1 MLTSLTIKN
10 YALIDDLHITY
21 NSGLSIITGETGAG
35 KSIVLGALSLILG
48 KRADL
53 TSMKDATKKCIIEGV
68 FDVANYSLK
77 THFKNLELDYETQTI
92 VRREILPSGKSRA
105 FVNDSPVN
113 LDSLKA
119 LGNTLLDIHS
129 QHQTLELVNEEFQF
143 QVIDALAKN
152 QKELEDYSLELINYK
167 GLQKELANLK
177 TNQAD
182 FTKELDY
189 NLFLLNELEDA
200 KLETISFSELEE
212 SYEQLNNIEAIR
224 EKLSH
229 ANQLLNDEQVGAL
242 AALREAR
249 EVLLKLSQIATKYNY
264 LSERLASSF
273 LEVDDI
279 FSEIEIAKDTIEAN
293 PELLETINSKLQLVN
308 DLMHKHAV
316 SSIEDLV
323 SIKNTLTDK
332 VATSQNI
339 EGVIKQKE
347 IEISKAII
355 RLDTLS
361 ETIHKK
367 RSGVIP
373 NLKKQL
379 ELLLNDLGMPNAQ
392 FQINVDLAS
401 DYHSNGKDT
410 LAFLFSANK
419 GSDFKELKKVASGG
433 ELSRIMLS
441 VKYILSKYIKLPTI
455 VFDEIDTG
463 VSGEVSTQI
472 ANMMLDM
479 SKNMQVF
486 AITHSPQIA
495 AKGETHYKV
504 YKEDINDRTRT
515 NLIKLNEEDRI
526 VEIAQMLGGIELS
539 NSAIA
544 HAKQLLN

>member
-10 YALIDDLHITY
+10 YALIDDLQISY

-53 TSMKDATKKCIIEGV
+53 SSMKDASKKCIIEGV

-77 THFKNLELDYETQTI
+77 KHFKKLDLDYETQTI

-119 LGNTLLDIHS
+119 LGNVLLDIHS

-152 QKELEDYSLELINYK
+152 QKELEKYSVELINYK
-167 GLQKELANLK
+167 KLKRELDKLK
-177 TNQAD
+177 SNRAE

-189 NLFLLNELEDA
+189 NLFLLKELEDA
-200 KLETISFSELEE
+200 NIDTVDLSELEE
-212 SYEQLNNIEAIR
+212 SYEQLNNIEDIR

-229 ANQLLNDEQVGAL
+229 ANQLLNDEQVGVL
-242 AALREAR
+242 AALRDLR
-249 EVLLKLSQIATKYNY
+249 EVLLKLSQIASKYEY
-264 LSERLASSF
+264 LSDRIVSSF
-273 LEVDDI
+273 LEIDDV
-279 FSEIEIAKDTIEAN
+279 FSEIEIAQDSIEAN
-293 PELLETINSKLQLVN
+293 PELLETINSKLQLLN
-308 DLMHKHAV
+308 DLIQKHTV
-316 SSIEDLV
+316 SSVEDLV
-323 SIKNTLTDK
+323 NVKNRLTEK

-339 EGVIKQKE
+339 DGVIEQKE
-347 IEISKAII
+347 IEISKSLIN
-355 RLDTLS
+355 LDTLG
-361 ETIHKK
+361 ETIHQK
-367 RSGVIP
+367 RSSIIP
-373 NLKKQL
+373 NLKQQL
-379 ELLLNDLGMPNAQ
+379 EFLLNDLGMPNAQ
-392 FQINVDLAS
+392 FQIELDLAS
-401 DYHSNGKDT
+401 GYFNNGKDV
-410 LAFLFSANK
+410 LSFLFSANK

-441 VKYILSKYIKLPTI
+441 IKYILSKYIKLPTI
-455 VFDEIDTG
+455 MFDEIDTG
-463 VSGEVSTQI
+463 VSGEVSSQI

-486 AITHSPQIA
+486 TITHSPQIA

-504 YKEDINDRTRT
+504 YKEDVNEVTST
-515 NLIKLNEEDRI
+515 NLIKLNEEERI
-526 VEIAQMLGGIELS
+526 VEIAQMLGGVELS